1 MALPA
6 GSVRFET
13 LAQLGL
19 LTRPFTGEGDVTVS
33 GAGLSG
39 SMTTLQ
45 LIAGRIKIDGAVV
58 NTHISPSADVGL
70 VAGRSEVASI
80 DCSPL
85 VTLRPL
91 TSRRDLDASR
101 KELLVDITPRGSL
114 TASRIAIA
122 VNSRGAGV
130 SYAGHGQAT
139 IGDFHIDAN
148 GKVTTKGATIKAEKG
163 VKIVGRGIDVLN
175 SIRRQSNVSS
185 ITKGVTLLA
194 TRADIKLHGALTG
207 SELTEDD
214 EVSKGDVT
222 LKAAGS
228 IRLLSAN
235 AKRLAIVFSSKDR
248 PSTLNR

>member
-1 MALPA
+1 M
-6 GSVRFET
+6 
-13 LAQLGL
+13 
-19 LTRPFTGEGDVTVS
+19 
-33 GAGLSG
+33 
-39 SMTTLQ
+39 
-45 LIAGRIKIDGAVV
+45 
-58 NTHISPSADVGL
+58 
-70 VAGRSEVASI
+70 
-80 DCSPL
+80 
-85 VTLRPL
+85 
-91 TSRRDLDASR
+91 
-101 KELLVDITPRGSL
+101 LVDITPRGSL

-175 SIRRQSNVSS
+175 STRRQSNVSS

-207 SELTEDD
+207 SERTEDD
-214 EVSKGDVT
+214 EVSKGGVT

-235 AKRLAIVFSSKDR
+235 AKRLAIAFSSKDDLYVESGKGIINDTGR
-248 PSTLNR
+248 LLSNATTIIRTSGTLANVTDLPTSTSGTTIVRRNNGGLLGSLFGLKRTVAITNLKFGQT